1 MATNA
6 QVGVDGPDED
16 SVIDDQ
22 QDSQIMEMESGRD
35 GGGAGG
41 GGPRG
46 GAAAVAGGVADH
58 QQAARAEKMEM
69 KSHAAKAQQSQ
80 GGQGGGDEASD
91 LDEDPSR
98 GAGGGGGG
106 ASRSQPDAGQGGPP
120 SIMEQ
125 ISRKEQHGGKGGS
138 KPTQDLTQLIINEII
153 KFNKRAGKSKKH
165 SQKDLCIFD
174 PYVDLHVLEFIR
186 QERHKKEV
194 PALTQV
200 TTS

>member
-58 QQAARAEKMEM
+58 QQAARADKMEM

-80 GGQGGGDEASD
+80 GGQGGGDEAFDAS
-91 LDEDPSR
+91 EDSSR
-98 GAGGGGGG
+98 GAGGVGG
-106 ASRSQPDAGQGGPP
+106 APSHAQPDAKSGPP

-138 KPTQDLTQLIINEII
+138 KPT
-153 KFNKRAGKSKKH
+153 
-165 SQKDLCIFD
+165 
-174 PYVDLHVLEFIR
+174 
-186 QERHKKEV
+186 
-194 PALTQV
+194 
-200 TTS
+200 